1 MYAHVVSLGV
11 TGLDGYPVTVET
23 HISGGLPKFAM
34 VGLPDSAV
42 KESSERV
49 RSAIKNLNCPWPAS
63 HVTVNLAPAD
73 VRKTGSLY
81 DLPVFIGI
89 LAAQQYIPQPEPHQA
104 FLGELGLDGTLRP
117 IAGALP
123 MALAAQK
130 AGVTELF
137 VPAENAAEA
146 AVAEQ
151 LTVYPAR
158 SAADVIR
165 HLAGQAKLSPAS
177 RTGYDAAGQWLGPDF
192 ADVRGQAE
200 ARRALE
206 VAAAGGHNLL
216 MVGPPG
222 TGKSMLAKRLPGI
235 LPPLSYEEA
244 LETTAI
250 YSVAGLVQAGTGL
263 LQQRPFRSPHH
274 RVSAAAIAGGGTV
287 PRPGEVSLAHN
298 GVLFLDELPEF
309 SREALEV
316 LRQPIEDGCISVSR
330 VHGTAT
336 YPCRFMLVAAM
347 NPCKCGYYGSGV
359 RECSCTPSAI
369 ERYRQRISGPLL
381 DRIDLHVEARPV
393 EYDALAAKTGGE
405 PSADIRT
412 RVAAVRAIQAQ
423 RYKSLGFTCNAQLP
437 SGMLRRYCP
446 LAPAAEKLLRGA
458 FERMGYSA
466 RAYDRK
472 GKGDIDE
479 KQRGCGAKQSDEL
492 PRHLGAADD
501 PPFADGVSVLRQ
513 AAEDLPAVV
522 AAVCLRILAQK
533 RIKRVAPQ
541 RYRRAVDRP
550 AGKQVKPAVE
560 QRERQRQKEQRAPPC
575 PAALIQHPPAHQG
588 KRRDAERLRGDACIQ
603 QRERRFVRARC
614 LFLRLTHLIFSRV
627 SVPSVPAEGIAAA
640 SARGD
645 GRERYGPRSAH
656 KADRGGTGRFPA
668 SVPCGERR

>member
-11 TGLDGYPVTVET
+11 AGLDGYPVTVET

-49 RSAIKNLNCPWPAS
+49 RSAIKNLSCPWPAS

-89 LAAQQYIPQPEPHQA
+89 LAAQQYIPQPGPHQA

-137 VPAENAAEA
+137 VSAENAAEA
-146 AVAEQ
+146 AVAEH

-158 SAADVIR
+158 SAADVIA
-165 HLAGQAKLSPAS
+165 HLTGQTKLAPAT

-206 VAAAGGHNLL
+206 VAASGGHNLL

-235 LPPLSYEEA
+235 LPPLNYAEA

-250 YSVAGLVQAGTGL
+250 YSVAGLVQSGTGL

-274 RVSAAAIAGGGTV
+274 SVSAAAIAGGGSV

-330 VHGTAT
+330 VHGSAT

-359 RECSCTPSAI
+359 RECTCTPSAI
-369 ERYRQRISGPLL
+369 DRYRQRISGPLL

-393 EYDALAAKTGGE
+393 EYAALAAASGGE

-412 RVAAVRAIQAQ
+412 RVAAVRALQLQ
-423 RYKSLGFTCNAQLP
+423 RYQGLGFTCNAQLP
-437 SGMLRRYCP
+437 SGLLRRYCP
-446 LAPAAEKLLRGA
+446 LAPAAEKLLRSA

-466 RAYDRK
+466 RAYDRILRVSRTIA
-472 GKGDIDE
+472 DMN
-479 KQRGCGAKQSDEL
+479 GAEQIGPAEL
-492 PRHLGAADD
+492 MEAL
-501 PPFADGVSVLRQ
+501 Q
-513 AAEDLPAVV
+513 
-522 AAVCLRILAQK
+522 
-533 RIKRVAPQ
+533 
-541 RYRRAVDRP
+541 YRRMDRAV
-550 AGKQVKPAVE
+550 GK
-560 QRERQRQKEQRAPPC
+560 
-575 PAALIQHPPAHQG
+575 
-588 KRRDAERLRGDACIQ
+588 
-603 QRERRFVRARC
+603 
-614 LFLRLTHLIFSRV
+614 
-627 SVPSVPAEGIAAA
+627 
-640 SARGD
+640 
-645 GRERYGPRSAH
+645 
-656 KADRGGTGRFPA
+656 
-668 SVPCGERR
+668 

>member
-1 MYAHVVSLGV
+1 MYPHPFSVGYWRTAANELKDVRKLTFAALCIALCMALAAIPSVPLWGGAKITWGFLARAVCAWVCGPVLGV
-11 TGLDGYPVTVET
+11 VFAVAEDLLSFFITGGGGYPFFPGYTLTTMLGVFVYSLFFYKSKITFGRVFWAKLLTNIQNVILGALWMAILSGKAWYVTA
-23 HISGGLPKFAM
+23 SG
-34 VGLPDSAV
+34 
-42 KESSERV
+42 
-49 RSAIKNLNCPWPAS
+49 SAIKNLNCPWPAS

-274 RVSAAAIAGGGTV
+274 SVSAAAIAGGGTV

-298 GVLFLDELPEF
+298 G
-309 SREALEV
+309 
-316 LRQPIEDGCISVSR
+316 R
-330 VHGTAT
+330 V
-336 YPCRFMLVAAM
+336 
-347 NPCKCGYYGSGV
+347 
-359 RECSCTPSAI
+359 
-369 ERYRQRISGPLL
+369 Q
-381 DRIDLHVEARPV
+381 
-393 EYDALAAKTGGE
+393 
-405 PSADIRT
+405 
-412 RVAAVRAIQAQ
+412 
-423 RYKSLGFTCNAQLP
+423 
-437 SGMLRRYCP
+437 
-446 LAPAAEKLLRGA
+446 
-458 FERMGYSA
+458 
-466 RAYDRK
+466 
-472 GKGDIDE
+472 
-479 KQRGCGAKQSDEL
+479 
-492 PRHLGAADD
+492 
-501 PPFADGVSVLRQ
+501 
-513 AAEDLPAVV
+513 
-522 AAVCLRILAQK
+522 
-533 RIKRVAPQ
+533 
-541 RYRRAVDRP
+541 
-550 AGKQVKPAVE
+550 
-560 QRERQRQKEQRAPPC
+560 
-575 PAALIQHPPAHQG
+575 
-588 KRRDAERLRGDACIQ
+588 
-603 QRERRFVRARC
+603 
-614 LFLRLTHLIFSRV
+614 
-627 SVPSVPAEGIAAA
+627 
-640 SARGD
+640 
-645 GRERYGPRSAH
+645 PRSAGG
-656 KADRGGTGRFPA
+656 AAPANRGRVHLREPGTRHRHLPLPFYAGCRHEPLQVRVLWF
-668 SVPCGERR
+668 RRAGMQLHAQCD

>member
-274 RVSAAAIAGGGTV
+274 SVSAAAIAGGGTV

-316 LRQPIEDGCISVSR
+316 LRQPIEDSCVTISRASSR
-330 VHGTAT
+330 VT
-336 YPCRFMLVAAM
+336 YPCSMMFVAAM
-347 NPCKCGYYGSGV
+347 NPCPCGYRGHPSIACT
-359 RECSCTPSAI
+359 CSENAVQ
-369 ERYRQRISGPLL
+369 RYISKISGPLL
-381 DRIDLHVEARPV
+381 DRIDLHVEVAPVQFNDLTGSSTEESSAVVRARV
-393 EYDALAAKTGGE
+393 EKARKLQQERFAGE
-405 PSADIRT
+405 P
-412 RVAAVRAIQAQ
+412 
-423 RYKSLGFTCNAQLP
+423 FHCNARIPAGKLQH
-437 SGMLRRYCP
+437 YCP
-446 LAPAAEKLLRGA
+446 LSGEALEFLRRS
-458 FERMGYSA
+458 FESLGMTA
-466 RAYDRK
+466 RAYDRVVK
-472 GKGDIDE
+472 VARTI
-479 KQRGCGAKQSDEL
+479 
-492 PRHLGAADD
+492 ADL
-501 PPFADGVSVLRQ
+501 AGEETIGRTQ
-513 AAEDLPAVV
+513 IAEA
-522 AAVCLRILAQK
+522 LAYRTLDQK
-533 RIKRVAPQ
+533 YWYENRN
-541 RYRRAVDRP
+541 
-550 AGKQVKPAVE
+550 
-560 QRERQRQKEQRAPPC
+560 C
-575 PAALIQHPPAHQG
+575 
-588 KRRDAERLRGDACIQ
+588 
-603 QRERRFVRARC
+603 
-614 LFLRLTHLIFSRV
+614 
-627 SVPSVPAEGIAAA
+627 
-640 SARGD
+640 
-645 GRERYGPRSAH
+645 
-656 KADRGGTGRFPA
+656 
-668 SVPCGERR
+668 

>member
-274 RVSAAAIAGGGTV
+274 SVSAAAIAGGGTV

-381 DRIDLHVEARPV
+381 DRIDLHVEAMPV
-393 EYDALAAKTGGE
+393 EYEALAAEAGGE
-405 PSADIRT
+405 SSAAIRA
-412 RVAAVRAIQAQ
+412 RVTAARKVQQERCTDLPGVR
-423 RYKSLGFTCNAQLP
+423 CNAQLP
-437 SGMLRRYCP
+437 GAALRKYCRMTP
-446 LAPAAEKLLRGA
+446 KAQQILRAA
-458 FERMGYSA
+458 FERLGYSA
-466 RAYDRK
+466 RAYDR
-472 GKGDIDE
+472 
-479 KQRGCGAKQSDEL
+479 
-492 PRHLGAADD
+492 
-501 PPFADGVSVLRQ
+501 
-513 AAEDLPAVV
+513 
-522 AAVCLRILAQK
+522 IL
-533 RIKRVAPQ
+533 RVARTIADLDGSEQ
-541 RYRRAVDRP
+541 VDTAHISEALQYRALDR
-550 AGKQVKPAVE
+550 
-560 QRERQRQKEQRAPPC
+560 
-575 PAALIQHPPAHQG
+575 
-588 KRRDAERLRGDACIQ
+588 
-603 QRERRFVRARC
+603 
-614 LFLRLTHLIFSRV
+614 
-627 SVPSVPAEGIAAA
+627 
-640 SARGD
+640 
-645 GRERYGPRSAH
+645 
-656 KADRGGTGRFPA
+656 KAM
-668 SVPCGERR
+668 